1 MDLVPLCV
9 KSQQIPSNSS
19 WFILSHIFVLP
30 LYPAAALTCHCSAS
44 MVQEAGGNFWR
55 SDCPPASWGRADGAR
70 HSRHL
75 NPPAVHGL
83 LPSIFLSCTWNKVTT
98 DMQEPKGSGSSL
110 VSLQRRFLCDRN
122 QAGEGVAWKGWGDAI
137 LGGAQNPTYLHLS
150 SLVWAGSVVGMAW
163 PRCPLELPS
172 NLNYP
177 VVHLNVDLMSK
188 AGFYLWWQSFL
199 LQRCG
204 ISILECLFSLFIFI
218 FFYIKPPKRHLP
230 SMQYPHFRLAFCDF
244 GSYFTISI
252 SFILAIW
259 KPCSSLEMKHHL
271 LLLVTS
277 YEMEPSPRMNTSA
290 SSFMAVAA
298 CSSGSLLSQA
308 PCHSFTH

>member
-1 MDLVPLCV
+1 MEHGTADTSVHLLCV
-9 KSQQIPSNSS
+9 ASSPLFFFPVPGTRWQQICRNQRGVEVALCHFKEGSS
-19 WFILSHIFVLP
+19 VTGIK
-30 LYPAAALTCHCSAS
+30 
-44 MVQEAGGNFWR
+44 QGK
-55 SDCPPASWGRADGAR
+55 
-70 HSRHL
+70 
-75 NPPAVHGL
+75 GL
-83 LPSIFLSCTWNKVTT
+83 LGKAEEMPSLEVHKT
-98 DMQEPKGSGSSL
+98 Q
-110 VSLQRRFLCDRN
+110 Q
-122 QAGEGVAWKGWGDAI
+122 
-137 LGGAQNPTYLHLS
+137 YLHLS
-150 SLVWAGSVVGMAW
+150 SLIWAGSAVGMAW

-218 FFYIKPPKRHLP
+218 FFYIMPPKRHLP